1 MKTIFCDVDGVILK
15 QPDSFLDLYK
25 KVILNPYGDVIP
37 ESRDKLFNWY
47 TQGHRI
53 VLTTGRP
60 EHEYETMSKYLM
72 NNGIYFHKL
81 VMDCGSG
88 IRYLVNDINPHHPET
103 MKAVAVNVE
112 RNKSLSGVEI

>member
-37 ESRDKLFNWY
+37 ESRDKLFKWY
-47 TQGHRI
+47 TEGHRI

-60 EHEYETMSKYLM
+60 EHEYEIMSKYLM
-72 NNGIYFHKL
+72 NQGIYFHKL

-88 IRYLVNDINPHHPET
+88 VRYLVNDTNPFSPSVN
-103 MKAVAVNVE
+103 KAVAINVQ
-112 RNKSLSGVEI
+112 RNKGLGETEV